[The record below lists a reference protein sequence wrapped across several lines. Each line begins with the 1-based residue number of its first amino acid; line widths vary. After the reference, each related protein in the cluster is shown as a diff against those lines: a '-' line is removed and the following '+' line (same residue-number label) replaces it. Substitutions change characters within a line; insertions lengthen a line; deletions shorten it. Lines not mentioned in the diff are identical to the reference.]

1 MKATIVFSI
10 IVDLPDK
17 YDNDILDVHLERDI
31 LQDALEKLEI
41 KHGEIV
47 DVFGI

>member
-10 IVDLPDK
+10 VVNLPDE
-17 YDNDILDVHLERDI
+17 YDESRFNVALDQDI
-31 LQDALEKLEI
+31 LQGSLEKLEI
-41 KHGEIV
+41 KHGEIG